1 MDPLVWTILFV
12 LIVSFLSNVSPFF
25 GASYTLL
32 ATLQLT
38 LIGPSPF
45 NFLVVV
51 VVSAVGATLAKT
63 VIYFGAF
70 ELKGIIGKNKNVQL
84 IGRNSTKRKFYVA
97 LFVAALLPV
106 LPLDDF
112 MYIGAGASAAS
123 IGLMASVTLLAKIL
137 KSGFEIAIELTIL
150 KGLFSTFGFSRLD
163 VTIVLI
169 AVFLVIGIL
178 IYQVDWE
185 KTYRKIRSRGK
196 GAPPN
201 ASSAL
206 GSERSV
212 IVSGLGRLSPAGVA
226 QPGQRREA

>member
-1 MDPLVWTILFV
+1 M
-12 LIVSFLSNVSPFF
+12 SNVSPFF

-70 ELKGIIGKNKNVQL
+70 ELKGVIGKNKNVQL
-84 IGRNSTKRKFYVA
+84 IGRNASRREFYIA
-97 LFVAALLPV
+97 LFLTALLPV

-112 MYIGAGASAAS
+112 IYIGAGASAAS
-123 IGLMASVTLLAKIL
+123 LSLMSLVTLLAKIL
-137 KSGFEIAIELTIL
+137 KSGFEIAIELTLLNSIG
-150 KGLFSTFGFSRLD
+150 KAFGFQRLD
-163 VTIVLI
+163 ITIVLI

-178 IYQVDWE
+178 IYRVDWE
-185 KTYRKIRSRGK
+185 KAYQRIRSRFK
-196 GAPPN
+196 
-201 ASSAL
+201 
-206 GSERSV
+206 
-212 IVSGLGRLSPAGVA
+212 PATTA
-226 QPGQRREA
+226 